1 MAYKIPNNYCNDC
14 HFFRFI
20 SYICK
25 YHGPTTIMKYKKE
38 RYESPEAEELRV
50 MLESTIL
57 SGNMEDPDDP
67 GEEIDI

>member
-1 MAYKIPNNYCNDC
+1 MKNKEKI
-14 HFFRFI
+14 
-20 SYICK
+20 
-25 YHGPTTIMKYKKE
+25 
-38 RYESPEAEELRV
+38 YESPEAEELRV

>member
-1 MAYKIPNNYCNDC
+1 MNIVILKI
-14 HFFRFI
+14 
-20 SYICK
+20 
-25 YHGPTTIMKYKKE
+25 
-38 RYESPEAEELRV
+38 YESPEAEELRV